1 MMVHSPAPALLSA
14 PTDRWDM
21 AKASKM
27 SEAEL
32 LVYRSNLLGADLS
45 ITNFGGGNTS
55 AKLRERDPLTG
66 EEVDVL
72 WVKGS
77 GGDLGSIRQ
86 DGFATLYLARLRALE
101 GLYRG
106 IDHEDEMVD
115 YLPHC
120 TFGMNARAA
129 SIDTPLH
136 TFLEAR
142 HIDHVHPDSVIAI
155 AATANSR
162 ELTAKIFGDE
172 IGWLPWQRPGFDLG
186 LRLRDLAARNPGIRG
201 AVLEGHGLF
210 SWAATS
216 QECYALTIGLVAKA
230 AEYINERMASAQP
243 FGARQ
248 VSDAS
253 DTAAAA
259 TLSSLLPRL
268 RGLLSQGERRKVA
281 HVDRSAE
288 TLEFVASERLDEL
301 AALGTSCPDHFLRTK
316 IKPLVLREGD
326 DIEKA
331 LAAYRTD
338 YRAYYEHNRDDA
350 SPAMRGADPVIVLL
364 PGIGLASFASDK
376 TTARIASEFYRNAI
390 NVMRGAETLGR
401 YVALPEAE
409 AFRIEYWAL
418 EEAKLQRM
426 PPPKPLASKIAL
438 ITGGAGGI
446 GFACARRLAADGA
459 CIVLADINEEGLAHR
474 HKELRAAHGTDRVV
488 SCQMDVTDEASVA
501 EAFARAIRTFGG
513 VDIVVANAGIAS
525 AAPFEET
532 SVDLWR
538 KNQSVLAE
546 GYFLTA
552 RAAFPILRA
561 GGGGSIVFI
570 GSKNALAASKGASAY
585 SSAKAAALHLARNLA
600 LEGAEHGIRVNT
612 VNPDA
617 VLEGSTIW
625 SGEWRKERA
634 AAYGLDE
641 GELEAHYRDRSLLR
655 RSVLP
660 EDVAEA
666 VAFFASDASAKST
679 GNIINV
685 DAGNAGAFTR

>member
-1 MMVHSPAPALLSA
+1 
-14 PTDRWDM
+14 
-21 AKASKM
+21 M
-27 SEAEL
+27 SETEL
-32 LVYRSNLLGADLS
+32 LVYRSNLLGEDLS

-86 DGFATLYLARLRALE
+86 DGFATLYLSRLRALE
-101 GLYRG
+101 ELYRG
-106 IDHEDEMVD
+106 IDHEDEMVE

-120 TFGMNARAA
+120 TFGLNTRAA

-162 ELTAKIFGDE
+162 ELTAEIFGDE

-186 LRLRDLAARNPGIRG
+186 LRLRDLAVANPGIRG
-201 AVLEGHGLF
+201 VVLEGHGLF
-210 SWAATS
+210 SWGATS
-216 QECYALTIGLVAKA
+216 RECYALTIELVAKA
-230 AEYINERMASAQP
+230 ARYINERMASAQP

-253 DTAAAA
+253 DMAAAA

-288 TLEFVASERLDEL
+288 TLEFVASDRLDEL

-331 LAAYRTD
+331 LAAYRSD
-338 YRAYYEHNRDDA
+338 YRAYYDRNRDDT

-364 PGIGLASFASDK
+364 PGIGLVSFASDK

-426 PPPKPLASKIAL
+426 PPPRPLAGKIAL

-459 CIVLADINEEGLAHR
+459 CIMLADINEEALAKR
-474 HKELRAAHGTDRVV
+474 HDELCAAHGTDRVV
-488 SCQMDVTDEASVA
+488 SCRMDVTDETSVA
-501 EAFARAIRTFGG
+501 EAFARAIRAFGG

-561 GGGGSIVFI
+561 GGGGSIVFV

-625 SGEWRKERA
+625 TGDWRKERA